1 MWYPVCETSPQVT
14 KLVAAAAQAAL
25 LCVAAAMVAAV
36 RFFGDWLNWLCS
48 GWNQQSAQ
56 AAMER
61 TLQEICKQL
70 QAEGVSQLQL

>member
-1 MWYPVCETSPQVT
+1 
-14 KLVAAAAQAAL
+14 
-25 LCVAAAMVAAV
+25 MVAAV